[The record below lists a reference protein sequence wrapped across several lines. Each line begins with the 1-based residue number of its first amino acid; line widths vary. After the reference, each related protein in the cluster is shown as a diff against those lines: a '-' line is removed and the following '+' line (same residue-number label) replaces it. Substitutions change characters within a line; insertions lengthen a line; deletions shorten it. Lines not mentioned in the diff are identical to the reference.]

1 MATYAPVHGSGS
13 TSGRMIKIA
22 ATATPGTAL
31 HTAVSGA
38 ADFDEIVISAM
49 NSDTVP
55 RLLTIELGGTT
66 DPDDLIEMTI
76 PAQDG
81 LHIVVPKG
89 SVRLNGSVAVA
100 AFAAAADVV
109 VCSVAVDR
117 RTA

>member
-1 MATYAPVHGSGS
+1 MATFAPVQASGS
-13 TSGRMIKIA
+13 TSGRMIKVV

-31 HTAVSGA
+31 HTAVAGA
-38 ADFDEIVISAM
+38 SNFDEIVISAM
-49 NSDTVP
+49 NSDSVP
-55 RLLTIELGGTT
+55 HLLTIELGGTT

-89 SVRLNGSVAVA
+89 AVRVNGGIAIA
-100 AFAAAADVV
+100 AFAAVANVI
-109 VCSVAVDR
+109 VCAMAIDR

>member
-1 MATYAPVHGSGS
+1 MATFAPVHASDS
-13 TSGRMIKIA
+13 TSGRMIKVV

-31 HTAVSGA
+31 HTAVTGTT
-38 ADFDEIVISAM
+38 DFDEIVISAM

-89 SVRLNGSVAVA
+89 TTRLNGAVTVA
-100 AFAAAADVV
+100 AFAAAANVI
-109 VCSVAVDR
+109 VCLIAIDR

>member
-1 MATYAPVHGSGS
+1 MPTYAPVHASGS
-13 TSGRMIKIA
+13 TSGRMTKVV
-22 ATATPGTAL
+22 ATATPGTTL

-49 NSDTVP
+49 NSDSVP
-55 RLLTIELGGTT
+55 RLLTIEMGGVT

-89 SVRLNGSVAVA
+89 LIRLNGGITVS
-100 AFAAAADVV
+100 AFAAAANVI
-109 VCSVAVDR
+109 VCSVAIDR

>member
-1 MATYAPVHGSGS
+1 
-13 TSGRMIKIA
+13 MIKIA

-31 HTAVSGA
+31 HTAVTGV
-38 ADFDEIVISAM
+38 ADFDEIVIAAM

-55 RLLTIELGGTT
+55 RLLTIELGGVT

-81 LHIVVPKG
+81 LHIVIPKG
-89 SVRLNGSVAVA
+89 SVRLNGAIAVA
-100 AFAAAADVV
+100 AFASVADVI
-109 VCSVAVDR
+109 VCAVSVDR

>member
-1 MATYAPVHGSGS
+1 MATFAPIHASES
-13 TSGRMIKIA
+13 TSGRMIKVV
-22 ATATPGTAL
+22 ATATLGTLL

-38 ADFDEIVISAM
+38 VNFDEIVISAM
-49 NSDTVP
+49 NSSAVP
-55 RLLTIELGGTT
+55 VLLTIEWGGVT

-89 SVRLNGSVAVA
+89 AGRLNGTVAIT
-100 AFAAAADVV
+100 AFAATGNVIT
-109 VCSVAVDR
+109 CLVAIDR